1 MNRRPRKKFARKVD
15 LDEIVA
21 KAAGEALST
30 LMRRALQPGIDRRV
44 RAEVEMYRTFGF
56 TDAEIRSLIQRNWGP
71 VDLAAT
77 AVDRS
82 ASRESEARGWLE
94 GSAPEEHTIVLLDL
108 ARAGDER
115 TFKELASL
123 VGVAAEDVDALWVGT
138 RARLGLQTSAHVDH

>member
-1 MNRRPRKKFARKVD
+1 
-15 LDEIVA
+15 
-21 KAAGEALST
+21 
-30 LMRRALQPGIDRRV
+30 
-44 RAEVEMYRTFGF
+44 MYRTFGF

-123 VGVAAEDVDALWVGT
+123 VGVAAEDVDMLWVGT

>member
-1 MNRRPRKKFARKVD
+1 MNRRPRKKFARTVD

-44 RAEVEMYRTFGF
+44 RAEVDMYRTFGF
-56 TDAEIRSLIQRNWGP
+56 TDAEIRSLIQRNWGA

-94 GSAPEEHTIVLLDL
+94 GSAPEEHTVVLLDL

-138 RARLGLQTSAHVDH
+138 RARLGLQTSAHVDR